1 MEQLVLNVISKGEPL
16 SIVALLACITI
27 YVVIHYQRKNTAE
40 SRDSEIMTLASGLK
54 NLNNELAKTKSTVDN
69 LQTVMN
75 DVETEKKLLQKDVDF
90 IKSEHIDIKTDIKEM
105 KNTLNNMA
113 LSLERIAAKY
123 DNSSAPTTKKG

>member
-1 MEQLVLNVISKGEPL
+1 MEQLILNIISKGEPL

-40 SRDSEIMTLASGLK
+40 SRDSEIVTLTSGMK
-54 NLNNELAKTKSTVDN
+54 NLNNELAKTKSAVDN
-69 LQTVMN
+69 LQTVIN
-75 DVETEKKLLQKDVDF
+75 EVETEKKLLQKDVDI

-123 DNSSAPTTKKG
+123 DNCSVPTTKKG

>member
-1 MEQLVLNVISKGEPL
+1 MEQSVLNIISKGEPL

-27 YVVIHYQRKNTAE
+27 YVIIRYQRKNTAE
-40 SRDSEIMTLASGLK
+40 SRDSEIVTLTSGMK
-54 NLNNELAKTKSTVDN
+54 NLNNELAKTKSDVDN
-69 LQTVMN
+69 LLTVIN
-75 DVETEKKLLQKDVDF
+75 EVETEKKLLQKDVDF

-123 DNSSAPTTKKG
+123 DNCSVPTTKKG

>member
-1 MEQLVLNVISKGEPL
+1 MEQSVLNIISKGEPL

-27 YVVIHYQRKNTAE
+27 YVIISYQRKNTAE
-40 SRDSEIMTLASGLK
+40 SRDSEIMTLASGMK
-54 NLNNELAKTKSTVDN
+54 NLNNELAKTKSAVDN
-69 LQTVMN
+69 LQTAIN
-75 DVETEKKLLQKDVDF
+75 EVETEKKLLQKDVDI

-123 DNSSAPTTKKG
+123 DNCSVPTTKKG

>member
-1 MEQLVLNVISKGEPL
+1 MEQLVLNIISKGEPL
-16 SIVALLACITI
+16 SIVALLACITV

-40 SRDSEIMTLASGLK
+40 SRDSEIMTLTSGMK
-54 NLNNELAKTKSTVDN
+54 NLNTELAKTKSAVDN
-69 LQTVMN
+69 LQTIIN
-75 DVETEKKLLQKDVDF
+75 DVETEKKLLQKDVDI

-123 DNSSAPTTKKG
+123 DNCNAPTTKKG

>member
-1 MEQLVLNVISKGEPL
+1 MEQLILNIISKGEPL

-40 SRDSEIMTLASGLK
+40 SRDSEIMTLTSGLK
-54 NLNNELAKTKSTVDN
+54 NLNNELAQTKSAVDN
-69 LQTVMN
+69 LQTVIN
-75 DVETEKKLLQKDVDF
+75 EVETEKKLLQKDVDF

-123 DNSSAPTTKKG
+123 DNCNVPTTKKG